1 MARDDDVTCF
11 VCAEDAPPLYRVCRC
26 STWVHGACFQRMIVT
41 VPAHAHACAVC
52 GHVYQRASPR
62 RACDALL
69 GGRRVVWCVALA
81 LSVALNGVFVVYAVS
96 VSSSL
101 ATSQRH
107 VEDLVT
113 LLVLAFGSWYA
124 CIAVVHLRNRMRAM
138 LHEAERA
145 GLATVVAD
153 APQQQRHVA
162 ASALLAA
169 P

>member
-1 MARDDDVTCF
+1 
-11 VCAEDAPPLYRVCRC
+11 
-26 STWVHGACFQRMIVT
+26 MIVT
-41 VPAHAHACAVC
+41 VPAHAQGVRRAATCT
-52 GHVYQRASPR
+52 RASPR
-62 RACDALL
+62 CACDALL
-69 GGRRVVWCVALA
+69 GGRRVVWCVAA

-101 ATSQRH
+101 ATPQRH

-124 CIAVVHLRNRMRAM
+124 CIAVVHLRTARA
-138 LHEAERA
+138 LQHEAERA
-145 GLATVVAD
+145 GLATVVD